1 MVMMMAMMA
10 RGRHAKMLSGEGW
23 AGQQKTEAAI
33 SS

>member
-1 MVMMMAMMA
+1 MVVMMAMIA
-10 RGRHAKMLSGEGW
+10 QRRHAKMLSGEGS